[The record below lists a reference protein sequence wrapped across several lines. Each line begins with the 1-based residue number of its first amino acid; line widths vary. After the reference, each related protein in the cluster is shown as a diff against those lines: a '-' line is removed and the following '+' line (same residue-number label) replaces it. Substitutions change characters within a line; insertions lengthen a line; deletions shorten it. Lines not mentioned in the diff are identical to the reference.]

1 MLGDVAV
8 CGGGLVAKASV
19 SIMEELVCG
28 CMCEQADEACDAWA
42 ARQVHEELE
51 AALAGWCASSAADR
65 RCAVHVAE
73 DGDAWVLCVLEA
85 GGLGHACGIGGSEA
99 LATAAAI
106 LAFPFLANF
115 LRTQL

>member
-19 SIMEELVCG
+19 SNMEELVCG

-65 RCAVHVAE
+65 RCVVYVAE
-73 DGDAWVLCVLEA
+73 DGDAWVLCVLVGHGGCMQAHAAWCAVLA
-85 GGLGHACGIGGSEA
+85 GSKLVLELQCMGVLS
-99 LATAAAI
+99 AA
-106 LAFPFLANF
+106 
-115 LRTQL
+115 

>member
-1 MLGDVAV
+1 MLGNVAV

-51 AALAGWCASSAADR
+51 AALAGWCAASAADR
-65 RCAVHVAE
+65 RRGVYVAE
-73 DGDAWVLCVLEA
+73 DGDAWMLCVLAAQDGCMEA
-85 GGLGHACGIGGSEA
+85 HAAWCAVLAGSK
-99 LATAAAI
+99 LVLQLQCMGVLSAA
-106 LAFPFLANF
+106 
-115 LRTQL
+115 